1 MLVASIMQ
9 RDSHGLLRGIPSR
22 ESGSRESRTYGGW
35 VIVFVR
41 VAEVGWT
48 HRASSAPGGR
58 KASWSE
64 RALAGR
70 KPEVTADA
78 GHGWREG
85 ESVRGRAFVPNSSR
99 SIGLRVKARMFSIRR
114 KALSGCCAVDPHGK
128 AVPESFGL
136 QVNVGS
142 TFLAQAIGEDGERI
156 GRFRRPIR
164 ACLQVT
170 TRASEIDGIR

>member
-1 MLVASIMQ
+1 MLVASIKQ
-9 RDSHGLLRGIPSR
+9 RDSHGLSRGVPGGESR
-22 ESGSRESRTYGGW
+22 LRESRTYGGR

-64 RALAGR
+64 RALARR
-70 KPEVTADA
+70 KPKALPDA

-114 KALSGCCAVDPHGK
+114 KALSGCCASDPHGLG
-128 AVPESFGL
+128 VPGSFGL
-136 QVNVGS
+136 QVNVRLVCS
-142 TFLAQAIGEDGERI
+142 RKRADEMTSASDGFGDRV
-156 GRFRRPIR
+156 GR
-164 ACLQVT
+164 AC
-170 TRASEIDGIR
+170 R